1 MSYERTERIMGE
13 NKSILLMSG
22 ELFQNV
28 PIKVKKADIA
38 ASLVNGVLKAGTLLS
53 KDGKVVDGTTVTND
67 KAFGVVYKDMDFT
80 YSNGNETV
88 SITIFGFINEKAL
101 PKEVPLE
108 AKAAMKMLM
117 FL

>member
-1 MSYERTERIMGE
+1 MSYERSEKIMGE
-13 NKSILLMSG
+13 NKSILLMAG

-28 PIKVKKADIA
+28 PIKVKKTDIA
-38 ASLVNGVLKAGTLLS
+38 SSLVDGVLKAGTLLS

-67 KAFGVVYKDMDFT
+67 SAFGLVYKDRDFR
-80 YSNGNETV
+80 YSNGNESV
-88 SITIFGFINEKAL
+88 SVTIFGFINEKAL
-101 PKEVPLE
+101 PKEVPAE